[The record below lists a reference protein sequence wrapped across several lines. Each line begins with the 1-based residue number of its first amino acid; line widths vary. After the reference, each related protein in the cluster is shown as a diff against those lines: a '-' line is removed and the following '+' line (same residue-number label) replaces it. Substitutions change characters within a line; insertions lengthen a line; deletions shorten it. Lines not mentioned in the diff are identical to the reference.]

1 MEMVP
6 HECMAALASVLP
18 CACFTCVCSFRA
30 SLPPPICICT
40 PRFRGA
46 FRPRLGF
53 RARTRAA
60 SGSLPP
66 ALERVLRVREHC
78 YAHVLSTHMRSP
90 RFQITLNT
98 CSSYHAGMHACD
110 MVYFMMF
117 RRQCCCR
124 AVFAFVLDGWRVLCN
139 CGLCVSWL
147 QDMVWTHAF
156 PWCL

>member
-1 MEMVP
+1 MELVL
-6 HECMAALASVLP
+6 HECMAALAIVLP
-18 CACFTCVCSFRA
+18 CASLTCVCTFRA

-53 RARTRAA
+53 RARAHAA
-60 SGSLPP
+60 SGSLSP

-78 YAHVLSTHMRSP
+78 YAHVLSTRMHSP
-90 RFQITLNT
+90 RFQITANT
-98 CSSYHAGMHACD
+98 CNSCYAGMRACGA
-110 MVYFMMF
+110 VYLMMF

-124 AVFAFVLDGWRVLCN
+124 TVFASVLDALRVWWT
-139 CGLCVSWL
+139 CGLCVGWL

-156 PWCL
+156 PRCL